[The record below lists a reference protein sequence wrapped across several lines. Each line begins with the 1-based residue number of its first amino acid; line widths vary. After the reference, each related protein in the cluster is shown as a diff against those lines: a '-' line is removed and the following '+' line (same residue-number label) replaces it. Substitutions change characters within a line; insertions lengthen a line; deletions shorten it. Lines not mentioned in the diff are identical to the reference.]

1 MRQLDDGIGDTLVLA
16 ASKYFMGRSTRPLDV
31 ELAVLSGLFG
41 SLAALTR
48 DNVGRVPV
56 RPVVL
61 RSGRLIFAVVLFSL
75 LQEFGQRRDIQITQS
90 SARYPRCDFLKQPS
104 IAIGIT
110 KRGERAVGGMV
121 GCWSANATAAVDP
134 ELSAWRSGVEHLTY
148 LNTSCHKIFARS
160 RDIGNDQVKALG

>member
-75 LQEFGQRRDIQITQS
+75 FKS
-90 SARYPRCDFLKQPS
+90 SASVATSKLLSPRP
-104 IAIGIT
+104 G
-110 KRGERAVGGMV
+110 
-121 GCWSANATAAVDP
+121 
-134 ELSAWRSGVEHLTY
+134 
-148 LNTSCHKIFARS
+148 S
-160 RDIGNDQVKALG
+160 RVVIS